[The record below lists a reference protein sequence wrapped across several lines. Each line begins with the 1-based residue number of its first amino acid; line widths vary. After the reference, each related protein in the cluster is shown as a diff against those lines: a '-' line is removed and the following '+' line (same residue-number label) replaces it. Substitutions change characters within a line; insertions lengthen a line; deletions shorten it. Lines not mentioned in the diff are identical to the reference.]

1 MPNFSLENYIGC
13 SKNSIV
19 GPEIPITSSKP
30 RPGRIDSF
38 AGSTGKTLLKKFVR
52 KAFNLLYARFMP
64 NPHPP
69 LTNLRFQT
77 PKWTHQPTLAIR
89 VPEVFREEIAE
100 FARKLDNGET
110 TSPEPTTKT
119 IPSPSP
125 AVWLGIKP
133 SISQL
138 GWAVLEGDPDRPEPV
153 LIDYGTI
160 VTSAEDPLPKRLAE
174 IESDLS
180 ALLEEFRPGRVAIE
194 TPFINS
200 EYPSGRKTL
209 QAIGVINAALYRV
222 CRISPIAL
230 HTATWKSHL
239 DSPRAER
246 ADIAAIL
253 ENLFDLKHL
262 PVNAAVDAAAIA
274 YAARCGVGGV

>member
-1 MPNFSLENYIGC
+1 
-13 SKNSIV
+13 
-19 GPEIPITSSKP
+19 
-30 RPGRIDSF
+30 
-38 AGSTGKTLLKKFVR
+38 
-52 KAFNLLYARFMP
+52 MP

-69 LTNLRFQT
+69 LTNLRPQT
-77 PKWTHQPTLAIR
+77 PKWSHQPTIALR

-100 FARKLDNGET
+100 FARKLDNGE
-110 TSPEPTTKT
+110 SSAPDPPTQT
-119 IPSPSP
+119 ITSPSP

-138 GWAVLEGDPDRPEPV
+138 GWAVLDGDSNRSEPRLV
-153 LIDYGTI
+153 DYGTI
-160 VTSAEDPLPKRLAE
+160 VTSPEAPLPKRLAE

-180 ALLEEFRPGRVAIE
+180 TLLEEFRPGHVAIE

-209 QAIGVINAALYRV
+209 QAIGVINSAIYRF
-222 CRISPIAL
+222 CRLSPIAL

-253 ENLFDLKHL
+253 ESLFDLKHL
-262 PVNAAVDAAAIA
+262 PLNAAVDATAIA
-274 YAARCGVGGV
+274 YAAWCGVEGV